1 MRKQLDITLPI
12 YMEQQLNQWV
22 YGRLSA
28 ADRKE
33 IEKIIPCGKPGN
45 VVITRLK
52 GFQEW
57 GNTVEKE
64 EMEETNMKMIKA
76 IVRPEKSE
84 DVLDALLAGGF
95 AAATKMS
102 VLGRG
107 KQKGLKVGDTYYD
120 EIPKEL
126 IMLVVEDKDVDKVL
140 KVIVENARVDKNGT
154 YGDGKIFVSDVE
166 RAITISS
173 GKDEL

>member
-1 MRKQLDITLPI
+1 MNNKQ
-12 YMEQQLNQWV
+12 
-22 YGRLSA
+22 
-28 ADRKE
+28 
-33 IEKIIPCGKPGN
+33 
-45 VVITRLK
+45 
-52 GFQEW
+52 
-57 GNTVEKE
+57 E

-95 AAATKMS
+95 AAATNE
-102 VLGRG
+102 RAWTW

-126 IMLVVEDKDVDKVL
+126 IMLVVEDGDVDKVL

>member
-1 MRKQLDITLPI
+1 MNNKQ
-12 YMEQQLNQWV
+12 
-22 YGRLSA
+22 
-28 ADRKE
+28 
-33 IEKIIPCGKPGN
+33 
-45 VVITRLK
+45 
-52 GFQEW
+52 
-57 GNTVEKE
+57 E

-140 KVIVENARVDKNGT
+140 KVIVENGT